1 MSLYFNNADHYGI
14 TRFFG
19 PKKNAPS
26 WLVSVSR
33 RSAIG
38 RKVFTDR
45 KYGGEDAALRAAQ
58 EYRDQWLAQ
67 HPPSKAIELAQAPAS
82 HNTSGIPGVARYLNP
97 RNGAPRWEAFVS
109 SGNKKITKS
118 FAISKYGEDGARDKA
133 IAARQAMLIQFQS
146 EATRLF
152 SPAAKALARVQHPD
166 TFGSGEAAQNSS
178 SAPQDLARSSSLQNP
193 ASPAHP
199 TLAHDVGSH
208 STRLK
213 KGTRTVPRIV
223 PLLSPEQWSA
233 LGHSQRTA
241 ETAVATTALTPVSVW
256 QQNNSSVLSQSK
268 NQQASSQGTTMTR
281 SITAITPL
289 GDQLLFSAMSG
300 REEMSRLFEFQVEL
314 LSESH
319 TISPPA
325 LLGKSISLEI
335 MTHKGGKRYLDG
347 HCMRFA
353 YLGNHGRF
361 YKYQATLRPTLWY
374 ATRGSDMKIFQKKS
388 VPDIIKEVLGKYPI
402 ELKMNLVETY
412 REWDYCVQYKE
423 SDFNF
428 VSRLMEH
435 EGVHFNFEHSAG
447 SHTLVLR
454 DAVDTHKPFPGYAS
468 VPYYPPDATYSDNEK
483 DHFNSWLITQA
494 VDPGK
499 YVTTEYDFKK
509 PKADLKLIESQPKGH
524 ANASYEIYDFPGGYT
539 NLGDGEHYAKVRME
553 ALQNQQET
561 VVGGGHM
568 RGAAPGYLISI
579 TNQKRSDQNRKYL
592 VTACD
597 YAMRDNQYE
606 ADGSGSYDFQ
616 AQMTAI
622 PASDPYRP
630 KRLTPKPHTTGP
642 ESAVVVGP
650 KGEEIYTDQYGR
662 VKVQFPWDRIGTKD
676 ENSTCWIRVSNP
688 WAGSNFG
695 AIHIPRIGQEV
706 LVDFINGDPDRP
718 IITHRLYNEDN
729 MPPWGL
735 PDNKTQSGIL
745 TRSSKGGDPG
755 DGMKNGIGSAN
766 ALRFEDMKGAEQL
779 WLHAEK
785 DQLTEVENDED
796 KWVGNDRRKTVDRDE
811 TNVIHRDR
819 TETVDRNEKINV
831 HGWRTEEVDLDET
844 ITIHKNRKERVDNNE
859 TISIGDNRK
868 EDVGKN
874 ETISIGINRTET
886 VGKNETIKIGKNRKE
901 NVGGMQ
907 METVALADIQNIGL
921 AKMLNVGLGYNINVG
936 AAMMTNVVLS
946 DTNMVGVNQTTSVGK
961 NQSVSV
967 GQNQTT
973 TVGKTYVLGVDG
985 NASIVISKNSIAI
998 KVGDS
1003 SITLTDS
1010 GEITII
1016 GKKIKSAGS
1025 ERVDTIGPD
1034 INEN

>member
-1 MSLYFNNADHYGI
+1 
-14 TRFFG
+14 
-19 PKKNAPS
+19 
-26 WLVSVSR
+26 
-33 RSAIG
+33 
-38 RKVFTDR
+38 
-45 KYGGEDAALRAAQ
+45 
-58 EYRDQWLAQ
+58 
-67 HPPSKAIELAQAPAS
+67 
-82 HNTSGIPGVARYLNP
+82 
-97 RNGAPRWEAFVS
+97 
-109 SGNKKITKS
+109 
-118 FAISKYGEDGARDKA
+118 
-133 IAARQAMLIQFQS
+133 
-146 EATRLF
+146 
-152 SPAAKALARVQHPD
+152 
-166 TFGSGEAAQNSS
+166 
-178 SAPQDLARSSSLQNP
+178 
-193 ASPAHP
+193 
-199 TLAHDVGSH
+199 
-208 STRLK
+208 
-213 KGTRTVPRIV
+213 
-223 PLLSPEQWSA
+223 
-233 LGHSQRTA
+233 
-241 ETAVATTALTPVSVW
+241 
-256 QQNNSSVLSQSK
+256 
-268 NQQASSQGTTMTR
+268 MTR

-289 GDQLLFSAMSG
+289 GEALMFSSMSG

-325 LLGKSISLEI
+325 LLGKSISLKI
-335 MTHKGGKRYLDG
+335 LTHQSGTRYLDG

-374 ATRGSDMKIFQKKS
+374 ATRGADMKIFQKKS

-402 ELKMNLVETY
+402 NLKLNLTQSY
-412 REWDYCVQYKE
+412 REWDYCVQYRE

-435 EGVHFNFEHSAG
+435 EGIHYSFEHSAG

-483 DHFNSWLITQA
+483 DHFNSWLVTQA
-494 VDPGK
+494 VDPGT

-509 PKADLKLIESQPKGH
+509 PNADLKLVQANPKGH

-539 NLGDGEHYAKVRME
+539 ELGDGEHYSKVRME
-553 ALQNQQET
+553 ALQHQQET
-561 VVGGGHM
+561 VIGSGHM

-622 PASDPYRP
+622 PASEPYRP

-650 KGEEIYTDQYGR
+650 KGEEIYTDNYGR

-718 IITHRLYNEDN
+718 IITHRLYNEN
-729 MPPWGL
+729 NLPPWDL
-735 PDNKTQSGIL
+735 PANKTQSGIL

-755 DGMKNGIGSAN
+755 AGMKDGIGSAN
-766 ALRFEDMKGAEQL
+766 ALRFEDKKGQEQL

-819 TETVDRNEKINV
+819 TETVDRNEKITV
-831 HGWRTEEVDLDET
+831 HGWRTEEVDGDET
-844 ITIHKNRKERVDNNE
+844 ITIHSNRKERVDHNE

-886 VGKNETIKIGKNRKE
+886 VGKNEKVKIGVNQ
-901 NVGGMQ
+901 NLTVGSNKQEMIGLTSMKTVGIAQ
-907 METVALADIQNIGL
+907 MTNIG
-921 AKMLNVGLGYNINVG
+921 AAYNLNVG
-936 AAMMTNVVLS
+936 AAWMSNVGMMHMHNVG
-946 DTNMVGVNQTTSVGK
+946 MKYSV
-961 NQSVSV
+961 
-967 GQNQTT
+967 
-973 TVGKTYVLGVDG
+973 TVGKTYALKSGGLIINEAEDKIVLQT
-985 NASIVISKNSIAI
+985 
-998 KVGDS
+998 GDS
-1003 SITLTDS
+1003 MIILEKD
-1010 GEITII
+1010 GKITIS
-1016 GKKIKSAGS
+1016 GKKIKMVG
-1025 ERVDTIGPD
+1025 EKIVDIDGEEVAV
-1034 INEN
+1034 N